1 MGNLVK
7 SWVLRNTKACPKTP
21 VASNLGRTTYLSTGE
36 SSLELG
42 EFMLSYVAF
51 PGLGVAVMPKLCM
64 LLPSALGTPNRPRNA
79 LANLPMPAE
88 ALPTV
93 SHYSTL
99 PV

>member
-51 PGLGVAVMPKLCM
+51 PGLRVAVMPKLCV
-64 LLPSALGTPNRPRNA
+64 LLLSALGTRNRPRISSA
-79 LANLPMPAE
+79 GLPMPAE
-88 ALPTV
+88 ALLLI
-93 SHYSTL
+93 SYYSTL